1 MCKFLWL
8 ITGRNTMSL
17 WMEKIIIKNRNAVR
31 HVQYS
36 EGGISFSVV
45 LFLIILN
52 LKLKMALFSNLRDV

>member
-1 MCKFLWL
+1 
-8 ITGRNTMSL
+8 MSL